1 MKTILLILT
10 LILTFSVSAQ
20 SFTDTTSA
28 GDELI
33 KFEQKFSSGKTVLVI
48 GTIIS
53 ITGGL
58 IVMQPVII
66 TGLCIALIGEV
77 YSWDSHKHIR
87 RAGKI
92 LNKINNKKFIINEKT
107 P

>member
-1 MKTILLILT
+1 MKKLLLLIT
-10 LILTFSVSAQ
+10 LLFTFSVSAQ
-20 SFTDTTSA
+20 SLTDTTSA

-33 KFEQKFSSGKTVLVI
+33 KFEQKFAAGKTVLVI
-48 GTIIS
+48 GTVIS

-66 TGLCIALIGEV
+66 SGMCIALIGEV

-92 LNKINNKKFIINEKT
+92 LNKIDNRKFIINEKT

>member
-1 MKTILLILT
+1 MKTLLILFT
-10 LILTFSVSAQ
+10 LLFTFSVSAQ

-48 GTIIS
+48 GTIIA

-66 TGLCIALIGEV
+66 SGMCIALIGEV